1 MKSTL
6 TLEQKYDFYE
16 KSVQNAE
23 GEVEFMQK
31 EYKRYYGRKAQTLR
45 EDFCGTGAIS
55 CAWVADNKNS
65 EAFGVDLDPEP
76 IEMGKIRHFA
86 KLKKTEQS
94 RMQYLQQNVLNAKA
108 PKIDVVCAFNFSY
121 FIFRSRKD
129 LLQYFKTVRKSL
141 NKQGIFFID
150 LFGGPES
157 QKLVTDTAKKP
168 GNLTYFWECQHFN
181 PLNHHCTFAIHF
193 KDSKGKKHENVF
205 TYHWRLWTMPELR
218 DLLSEAGFSKVVPY
232 WEGDDEDG
240 SGNGEFDPTE
250 EVENCD
256 AWVCYLA
263 ALT

>member
-6 TLEQKYDFYE
+6 TLEKKYDYYE

-23 GEVEFMQK
+23 GEVEYMQK
-31 EYKRYYGRKAQTLR
+31 EFQRYYGHKAYVLR

-55 CAWVADNKNS
+55 CAWVADDKRA
-65 EAFGVDLDPEP
+65 EAYGIDLDPEP
-76 IEMGKIRHFA
+76 IAMGKERHYS
-86 KLKKTEQS
+86 KLTKAQQT
-94 RMQYLQQNVLNAKA
+94 RMQYLQQNVLTAKT
-108 PKIDVVCAFNFSY
+108 PKIDVICAFNFSY

-129 LLQYFKTVRKSL
+129 LLQYFKAVRKSL

-157 QKLVTDTAKKP
+157 QKLVTDTKKI
-168 GNLTYFWECQHFN
+168 GKLTYYWECQHFN
-181 PLNHHCTFAIHF
+181 PLSQDCTFAIHF
-193 KDSKGKKHENVF
+193 RDEKGKKHENVF

-218 DLLSEAGFSKVVPY
+218 DLLTEAGFAKVVPY
-232 WEGDDEDG
+232 WEGDDDDG
-240 SGNGEFDPTE
+240 GGNGEFEPTT